1 MDAVVINISGELV
14 SSNVG
19 NESCYEMIL
28 RENET
33 FKSLNED
40 KSDLAWQSIIL
51 NAFTA
56 TDECCAYIN
65 VNAGTMSIV
74 FKDEKIV
81 YDIAQ
86 RICLKV
92 AEELGAA
99 TSITIRT
106 NTQKLL
112 PRLLRFAISGKPF
125 SLGKIP
131 LLAKESLNRNI

>member
-1 MDAVVINISGELV
+1 MDAVVININGKLV
-14 SSNVG
+14 SSNIG

-28 RENET
+28 GENET
-33 FKSLNED
+33 FRNLNES
-40 KSDLAWQSIIL
+40 KSDLAWQSIVL

-81 YDIAQ
+81 YDITQ

-92 AEELGAA
+92 AEELRAA

-106 NTQKLL
+106 NDQKLL

-125 SLGKIP
+125 FFRKNPAFDKGVIK
-131 LLAKESLNRNI
+131 